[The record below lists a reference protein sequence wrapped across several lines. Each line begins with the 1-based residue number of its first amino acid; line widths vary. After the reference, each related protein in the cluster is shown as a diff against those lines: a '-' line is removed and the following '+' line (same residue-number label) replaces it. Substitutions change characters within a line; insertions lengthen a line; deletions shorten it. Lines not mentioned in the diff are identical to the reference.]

1 MLNSMLIRKRGLM
14 FLRWLRRFGLREA
27 FATLLVLVSGAFAGT
42 GLSGKVS
49 GVAVQSATVQQ
60 PDLKLPPPL
69 RPDTLLMQWQS
80 SFIPAQDLDP
90 VKSSMPPTSATSFY
104 PPLSPAYAP
113 TSVASNGTTAII
125 RTF

>member
-1 MLNSMLIRKRGLM
+1 MLIRKRGLM

-27 FATLLVLVSGAFAGT
+27 FAALLVLVSGAFAG
-42 GLSGKVS
+42 
-49 GVAVQSATVQQ
+49 AQQ
-60 PDLKLPPPL
+60 PALKLLPPI

-104 PPLSPAYAP
+104 PPLSPADAP
-113 TSVASNGTTAII
+113 TPAASNGTTAII
-125 RTF
+125 RTFAGGSADGAALLASSFSQPY